1 MNKRCD
7 SSNISELSDINLIE
21 NRREQFGNFEVF
33 DSNALNA
40 KRSISCHSQNNQDPS
55 SQYLIAVHSDTSSP
69 QIVKSG
75 NSEFVDSDVYLAVT
89 YEKML

>member
-7 SSNISELSDINLIE
+7 SSNISKLSDINLIE

-40 KRSISCHSQNNQDPS
+40 KRSISCLSQNKQDPS
-55 SQYLIAVHSDTSSP
+55 SQYLIAVHIISTD
-69 QIVKSG
+69 
-75 NSEFVDSDVYLAVT
+75 SEIQ
-89 YEKML
+89 

>member
-40 KRSISCHSQNNQDPS
+40 KRSISCQNNQDPS

-75 NSEFVDSDVYLAVT
+75 NSEFLDSDAYLFVT